1 MKEIKAFIRPEEFDD
16 MFAALKHEG
25 FCCVTVTE
33 TEGTGQYSDPE
44 RLEYPSLKI
53 PYMHSKMLKLEIV
66 SHDEDV
72 DKIVAIIEKHGRT
85 GRRGDGLIYVIN
97 VERAI
102 HVRTGVEGDDFLYL
116 SNKHNK

>member
-1 MKEIKAFIRPEEFDD
+1 MKEIKAFIRPEEFGD

-44 RLEYPSLKI
+44 SLEYPSLKI
-53 PYMHSKMLKLEIV
+53 PYMHSKMFKLEIIA
-66 SHDEDV
+66 HDRDV
-72 DKIVAIIEKHGRT
+72 DNIVKIIENHGKT
-85 GRRGDGLIYVIN
+85 GRRGDGIIYIIN

-102 HVRTGVEGDDFLYL
+102 HIRTGSEGDNFLY
-116 SNKHNK
+116 N